1 MEKKFYEEYKWTEW
15 KFWANFWDYY
25 KYHVIVILITVLMAF
40 IGIRSCINRIEYD
53 FTTIYIGEKVM
64 LSPAKLEV
72 FLKDS
77 ISDIDGDGQVLLNIE
92 NNPVDLDENADTV
105 TVMLTRIDAE
115 IMAGNPFL
123 LMTDTEF
130 VDRFVN
136 MSGLHSL
143 EETIKGLD
151 IPEEYFKRDPVS
163 GDVTAVN
170 ITNLP
175 ISKIVGVHSGEEMYL
190 SMKIM
195 PYSKEDDKEY
205 VKRHNEALNCIRKM
219 LEYDGRQI
227 PNIVVE

>member
-1 MEKKFYEEYKWTEW
+1 MQKKFYEEYKWTEW

-25 KYHVIVILITVLMAF
+25 KYHVFAILLTMLMAF
-40 IGIRSCINRIEYD
+40 IGIRSCMNRIDYD
-53 FTTIYIGEKVM
+53 FTAIYLGEKVM

-72 FLKDS
+72 FLQDMV
-77 ISDIDGDGQVLLNIE
+77 SDIDGDGQVMINIE
-92 NNPVDLDENADTV
+92 NNPVDMDENAETV

-136 MSGLHSL
+136 MSGLQSL
-143 EETIKGLD
+143 EETVKELD

-163 GDVTAVN
+163 KEVTAVN

-175 ISKIVGVHSGEEMYL
+175 ISKIVGVYSDEEMYL
-190 SMKIM
+190 SVKIM
-195 PYSKEDDKEY
+195 PYSKEDDEDY
-205 VKRHNEALNCIRKM
+205 VKRHNQAMNAVRKM
-219 LEYDGRQI
+219 LEYDGHQI